1 MLSDESKVY
10 ITCTQTF
17 SCWITDA
24 ILIAGI
30 DLWFVLHT
38 LWSCCFSDSS

>member
-1 MLSDESKVY
+1 MLSDENKVY
-10 ITCTQTF
+10 ITWTQTF
-17 SCWITDA
+17 SWITNA